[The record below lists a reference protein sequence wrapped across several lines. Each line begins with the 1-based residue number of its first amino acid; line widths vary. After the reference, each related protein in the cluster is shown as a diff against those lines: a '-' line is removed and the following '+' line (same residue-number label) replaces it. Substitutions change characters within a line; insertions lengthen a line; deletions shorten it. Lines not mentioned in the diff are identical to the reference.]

1 MRSRILQVP
10 YGTADI
16 LPGEAAA
23 RRKMEDHI
31 AATFTAWGFEEVAT
45 PTFEYLATF
54 GGGGR
59 VSDSNFKFFDRQN
72 NTLMLRTDMTAPIAR
87 LVATR
92 LQGEAGVKRLS
103 YRAQLFRYEEAQSG
117 RQCEFTQ
124 AGIEMMGEAGPAADA
139 EVIALAVTALQEA
152 GLTHFTLSVG
162 QVAFIDGL
170 AKAAAFDIEQ
180 VQKFKHCLIT
190 HNAVGLKNLVR
201 EQHLAGPLAQVM
213 EELLFLQG
221 DAKLL
226 ADLAGILTEP
236 QCLQALVSLQE
247 MYKLTE
253 AYGVAAFVT
262 FDLGLLRDFDY
273 YTGMIF
279 EGYTPELGYPIIGG
293 GRYDKMMAAFGSP
306 CPAIGFALGVDRIA
320 LALAR
325 AGKLEI
331 NRLTDLLVAYQPG
344 ALPEAIKACMDLR
357 AQGQSVKLA
366 PRPCSKDET
375 PEAQMKVARCCAYTL
390 IGKAE

>member
-1 MRSRILQVP
+1 MSNRILHVP

-23 RRKMEDHI
+23 RRKMEDSI
-31 AATFTAWGFEEVAT
+31 AATFAAWGFEEVAT

-92 LQGEAGVKRLS
+92 LQGEPGVKRLS

-162 QVAFIDGL
+162 QVAL
-170 AKAAAFDIEQ
+170 LTAWRRQLVLMTAQ
-180 VQKFKHCLIT
+180 LQKFKHCLIT
-190 HNAVGLKNLVR
+190 HNAVGLKKLVQ
-201 EQHLAGPLAQVM
+201 EQHLTGPLAKSWKNFV
-213 EELLFLQG
+213 
-221 DAKLL
+221 L
-226 ADLAGILTEP
+226 AWR
-236 QCLQALVSLQE
+236 CQAVS
-247 MYKLTE
+247 
-253 AYGVAAFVT
+253 G
-262 FDLGLLRDFDY
+262 
-273 YTGMIF
+273 
-279 EGYTPELGYPIIGG
+279 P
-293 GRYDKMMAAFGSP
+293 GRK
-306 CPAIGFALGVDRIA
+306 
-320 LALAR
+320 
-325 AGKLEI
+325 I
-331 NRLTDLLVAYQPG
+331 N
-344 ALPEAIKACMDLR
+344 
-357 AQGQSVKLA
+357 
-366 PRPCSKDET
+366 
-375 PEAQMKVARCCAYTL
+375 
-390 IGKAE
+390 

>member
-1 MRSRILQVP
+1 MMSRILQVP

-23 RRKMEDHI
+23 RRKMEDGI
-31 AATFTAWGFEEVAT
+31 AETFAAWGFEEVAT

-92 LQGEAGVKRLS
+92 LQGEPGVKRLS
-103 YRAQLFRYEEAQSG
+103 YRARVFRYEEAQSG

-139 EVIALAVTALQEA
+139 EVLALAVTALQAA
-152 GLTHFTLSVG
+152 GLTHFRLSVG

-170 AKAAAFDIEQ
+170 TKAAGFDAAQ
-180 VQKFKHCLIT
+180 VQKFKHFLIT
-190 HNAVGLKNLVR
+190 HNAVGLKKMVR
-201 EQHLAGPLAQVM
+201 EQCLTGSLAKVM
-213 EELLFLQG
+213 EELLFLHG
-221 DAKLL
+221 DARLL
-226 ADLAGILTEP
+226 QELAEKLTEP
-236 QCLQALVSLQE
+236 QCLQALTSLQE

-253 AYGVAAFVT
+253 AYGVAEFVT

-293 GRYDKMMAAFGSP
+293 GRYDNMMAAFGSP

-325 AGKLEI
+325 AGKLVI
-331 NRLTDLLVAYQPG
+331 NRMTDLLVAYKPG
-344 ALPEAIKACMDLR
+344 ALQEAIKACMVLR
-357 AQGQSVKLA
+357 EQGQNVKLA
-366 PRPCSKDET
+366 PGPCTGQET
-375 PEAQMKVARCCAYTL
+375 PDVQMKTARCCAYTL
-390 IGKAE
+390 IDKAE